1 MITLVKFIRNK
12 QKEDKNRFVTR
23 TLGKVG
29 VIHSGIYDAMEEKPR
44 NDEFWYVEIL
54 DEVGKGLS
62 TGCFILRPLKRVPT
76 VTKFGRNVP
85 DIVRL
90 IPGTYDTEKI
100 GNTIYVYPRQDIA
113 RDLSG
118 PHWILD
124 VSTKTHL
131 INLHKEKTSSVEEN
145 PETKYNINSMIVV
158 FDEPFIVKA
167 KIKKDDPILDIEDVD
182 EDENLDFG
190 ED

>member
-12 QKEDKNRFVTR
+12 QKEDKNKFVTR

-29 VIHSGIYDAMEEKPR
+29 VIHSTIYHAMEEKPK

-54 DEVGKGLS
+54 DEVGKGLA
-62 TGCFILRPLKRVPT
+62 TGCFILRPIKRVST
-76 VTKFGRNVP
+76 VDRFGRKVP

-90 IPGTYDTEKI
+90 IPGTYDTERR
-100 GNTIYVYPRQDIA
+100 GNTIYVYPRQV
-113 RDLSG
+113 LNKELTG

-131 INLHKEKTSSVEEN
+131 ASLHKEREADS
-145 PETKYNINSMIVV
+145 TKYNINSMVVV
-158 FDEPFIVKA
+158 FDEPYLPIVA
-167 KIKKDDPILDIEDVD
+167 KKDEPILDIEDVD
-182 EDENLDFG
+182 EEENIDFG
-190 ED
+190 EP

>member
-12 QKEDKNRFVTR
+12 QKEDKNKFVTR

-29 VIHSGIYDAMEEKPR
+29 VIHSSIYHAMEEKPK
-44 NDEFWYVEIL
+44 NDEFWYVEII

-62 TGCFILRPLKRVPT
+62 TGCFILRPIKQVPT
-76 VTKFGRNVP
+76 VDKYGRKVP

-90 IPGTYDTEKI
+90 IPGTYHTERR
-100 GNTIYVYPRQDIA
+100 GNTIYVYPKHELNK
-113 RDLSG
+113 DLNG

-131 INLHKEKTSSVEEN
+131 INLHKEKTADTEDVS
-145 PETKYNINSMIVV
+145 PKYSINSMIVV
-158 FDEPFIVKA
+158 FDEPFTEIVKA
-167 KIKKDDPILDIEDVD
+167 KKDEPILDIEDVD
-182 EDENLDFG
+182 EEENIDFG
-190 ED
+190 EQ